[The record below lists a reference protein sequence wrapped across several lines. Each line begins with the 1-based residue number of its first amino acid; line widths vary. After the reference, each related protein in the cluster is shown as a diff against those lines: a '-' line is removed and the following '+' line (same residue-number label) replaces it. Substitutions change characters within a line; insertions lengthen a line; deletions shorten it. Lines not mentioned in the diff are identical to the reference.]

1 MQTGGLLLTGGTGS
15 RLGRDKA
22 LLPVDGMPSA
32 ARLAAVLSEVVAP
45 VVEVGPGRSGLPA
58 VADEGE
64 GPLAAVA
71 AGVAWLRASGFEGG
85 AVVLAC
91 DLPFVDEALVG
102 FLAAYPG
109 TAVPMVARRAQPL
122 CARYSAAALDAV
134 AGLVA
139 AGERRMSALLE
150 VGPVSWLDESRW
162 SAVATARHFADIDT
176 PADAAALGIPLP

>member
-1 MQTGGLLLTGGTGS
+1 MQTGGLLLTGGAGS

-22 LLPVDGMPSA
+22 LLPVDGVPSA
-32 ARLAAVLSEVVAP
+32 VRLGAVLSDVVTP
-45 VVEVGPGRSGLPA
+45 VVEVGPGHSGLPA
-58 VADEGE
+58 VDDERQ

-71 AGVAWLRASGFEGG
+71 AGVAWLRSAGFDGG

-91 DLPFVDEALVG
+91 DLPYVEPVLVR
-102 FLAAYPG
+102 FLAGYPG
-109 TAVPMVARRAQPL
+109 TAVPMVERRAQPL
-122 CARYSAAALDAV
+122 CARYSPAALDAV

-139 AGERRMSALLE
+139 AGERRMSALLD
-150 VGPVSWLDESRW
+150 VVPVSWLDESQW